1 MTKEIECL
9 SLRGLS
15 ERFSIPLWTLRKWA
29 AERKFPGII
38 KKGRKI
44 YVNIEKFRIWFYK
57 DEIHISPNQKGA
69 RE

>member
-38 KKGRKI
+38 MRGRKI
-44 YVNIEKFRIWFYK
+44 YVDIDKFREWFY
-57 DEIHISPNQKGA
+57 EG
-69 RE
+69 ELT

>member
-44 YVNIEKFRIWFYK
+44 YVDISKFRTWFYE
-57 DEIHISPNQKGA
+57 DEIDISDN
-69 RE
+69 

>member
-1 MTKEIECL
+1 MHNVVETI

-15 ERFSIPLWTLRKWA
+15 ERFSIPIWTLRKWA
-29 AERKFPGII
+29 SERKFPGII

-57 DEIHISPNQKGA
+57 DEIDISDN
-69 RE
+69 